1 MKAKV
6 PKAYKSHNAVLG
18 LLVWCPLIPCSVI
31 SGGLGDWA
39 QSKSHGECPL
49 TSLPYEVL

>member
-6 PKAYKSHNAVLG
+6 PKAHKSHNAVLG
-18 LLVWCPLIPCSVI
+18 LLVFCPLIPFPAI
-31 SGGLGDWA
+31 SGGLGDSA
-39 QSKSHGECPL
+39 QGKSHREGPL